1 MSITN
6 VSFYCAAFDNMG
18 KRMASTICNYD
29 PADSKNADKIK
40 KLQDDLKALLKDT
53 EPDVIE
59 IITAADYDLYA
70 QKGYVRDGQ
79 TGKPILYIP
88 PEPTAAEKTLSA
100 ANTLKNEYTPQIA
113 ALKDALATA
122 TLADDTETIEDLK
135 SEYADLTN
143 EYNTKLEALNNND

>member
-1 MSITN
+1 MNSTN
-6 VSFYCAAFDNMG
+6 VSFYCAAFDRTG
-18 KRMASTICNYD
+18 KRIASTICNYD

-40 KLQDDLKALLKDT
+40 KLQDDLNILLKGT
-53 EPDVIE
+53 APDIVE

-70 QKGYVRDGQ
+70 QKGYVRD
-79 TGKPILYIP
+79 TESGKPIPYIP

-122 TLADDTETIEDLK
+122 TLAGDNETIEDLK
-135 SEYADLTN
+135 SEYADVTA
-143 EYNTKLEALNNND
+143 EYNQKLEALNND